1 MKIKTL
7 LQAPLILEELQRLNI
22 DPTTLNPNDRIK
34 IKERFVSPVLDINK
48 ERNKHGLEPLKP
60 EEITNEIILDK
71 LNQILTKL
79 EKLEGASKDLMNLDE
94 ACEFL
99 KLGKARMYTLVRLK
113 QIKHSKLGNRLWFSK
128 NDLTE
133 MINQQKK

>member
-1 MKIKTL
+1 MK
-7 LQAPLILEELQRLNI
+7 Q
-22 DPTTLNPNDRIK
+22 
-34 IKERFVSPVLDINK
+34 
-48 ERNKHGLEPLKP
+48 
-60 EEITNEIILDK
+60 EITNEIILDK